1 MEGIYM
7 NYRHAFHAGNFADVM
22 KHALMA
28 RLIAYLSKKDK
39 AFRIIDT
46 HSGIGLYDLQGDEA
60 SRTGEWQGGVGRLG
74 EAFSAEVEEIL
85 FPYRK
90 VLADIA
96 ARHGE
101 MVYPGSPA
109 IIREMLRRQDR
120 SILVELHPEDA
131 ATLSERY
138 NAVSNIKVLHL
149 DGWVAL
155 HALIPPRE
163 NRGVVLIDPPFEETN
178 EFERIGMELPKA
190 LEKWRS
196 GIYVLWYP
204 IKDQRQVD
212 SWASNFGNALD
223 LPALR
228 LELTVDRPDRN
239 SGMNGCG
246 LIVIN
251 PPWTLKAEA
260 EVLLPALAER
270 LGRGDYA
277 AWRCESLGAE
287 P

>member
-1 MEGIYM
+1 M
-7 NYRHAFHAGNFADVM
+7 NYRHAYHAGNFADVM

-39 AFRIIDT
+39 AFRVIDT
-46 HSGIGLYDLQGDEA
+46 HSGVGLYDLHGDEA
-60 SRTGEWQGGVGRLG
+60 SRTGEWRGGVGRLG
-74 EAFSAEVEEIL
+74 EVFSADVEEIL
-85 FPYRK
+85 LPYRK
-90 VLADIA
+90 VLAAIT

-109 IIREMLRRQDR
+109 IIREMLRRHDR

-138 NAVSNIKVLHL
+138 NTVSNIKVLHL
-149 DGWVAL
+149 DGWTAL
-155 HALIPPRE
+155 HALIPPKE
-163 NRGVVLIDPPFEETN
+163 NRGLVLIDPPFEKTD
-178 EFERIGMELPKA
+178 EFERIREELLKA
-190 LEKWRS
+190 LVKWRS
-196 GIYVLWYP
+196 GIYAVWYP
-204 IKDQRQVD
+204 VKDQRQVD
-212 SWASNFGNALD
+212 CWASQLAEMLA

-228 LELTVDRPDRN
+228 MELMVDRPDGN

-260 EVLLPALAER
+260 EVLLPALATR
-270 LGRGDYA
+270 LGRGNYA
-277 AWRCESLGAE
+277 GWRCESLGAE
-287 P
+287 Q